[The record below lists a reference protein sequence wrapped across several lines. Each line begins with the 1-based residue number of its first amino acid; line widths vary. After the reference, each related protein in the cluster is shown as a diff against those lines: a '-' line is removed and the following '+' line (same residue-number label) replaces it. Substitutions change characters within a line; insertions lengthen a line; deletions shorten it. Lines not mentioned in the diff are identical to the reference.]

1 MRTLWLAVLLL
12 VANGVGAADGDLDPS
27 FGTGGKVV
35 TILADHG
42 GAADV
47 AIQDDGKIVVAAGLR
62 SNDPSVAPAMA
73 VLRYLP
79 SGALDTSFAGV
90 GYVTAQVDTF
100 GGTGRAVAMQPDGRI
115 LALGQS
121 QQLTHGGSIMFLMR
135 YNADGT
141 PDSNF
146 GVGGM
151 VQFPSLVVSAG
162 DVAPTTGGAILVAEL
177 DATAAFVPETRVR
190 RLLADGTA
198 DTTFGT
204 AGSLAVPLTN
214 LSLAPKMAFRADGT
228 IVLGSA
234 QIVSVTPAIVSAFA
248 AARLLPAGTMDT
260 SFSGDGV
267 SPTFGDTQ
275 YVEGGANGIALQSD
289 ERILLAGAKGGSFAL
304 VGMGVNGGTDASFGT
319 AGVFT
324 DSFAPS
330 ANAIAAVGGDKFV
343 AAGGGGAEFAL
354 ARVTGSGALDSTFG
368 SGGKVVTSFGD
379 SFGSANGLAV
389 QANGA
394 IVAVGTTGSAAAFHI
409 ALARY
414 LVTVPCADTDGDGL
428 CDADDECPA
437 GTPFTS
443 TRLDAIDAS
452 GPGCNDRL
460 ALTGTLTVP
469 PTPAIDPA
477 ATGLRAVVRNA
488 SGQALVDETLP
499 AGSYD
504 AGTQTGW
511 RVRTSARGATW
522 TFSRPST
529 AGVVSRAVVR
539 HRTNAPGVLRIRMK
553 GAAGCFAAPVSDL
566 PLSASVVLTP
576 PQAIDG
582 QCGEARFP
590 GMPQPA
596 CATRGG
602 GARVVCR

>member
-1 MRTLWLAVLLL
+1 MRTFWLAVLLL
-12 VANGVGAADGDLDPS
+12 VANVVSAADGDLDPS
-27 FGTGGKVV
+27 FGAGGKVV

-47 AIQDDGKIVVAAGLR
+47 TIQEDGKIVVVAGLR
-62 SNDPSVAPAMA
+62 SNDPPFATAMA

-90 GYVTAQVDTF
+90 GYVTAQVETF
-100 GGTGRAVAMQPDGRI
+100 GGTGRAVAIQPDGRI

-135 YNADGT
+135 YDVDGT

-146 GVGGM
+146 GAGGM
-151 VQFPSLVVSAG
+151 VQFPALVVSAG
-162 DVAPTTGGAILVAEL
+162 DVAPSTGGTILVAEL

-190 RLLADGTA
+190 RLLADGTP

-204 AGSLAVPLTN
+204 AGSVAVPLTN
-214 LSLAPKMAFRADGT
+214 LSFAPTMAFRADGRV
-228 IVLGSA
+228 VLGSA
-234 QIVSVTPAIVSAFA
+234 QIVDVSVLTSAFA
-248 AARLLPAGTMDT
+248 AARLLPDGGVDT
-260 SFSGDGV
+260 SFGTGGA
-267 SPTFGDTQ
+267 SPVFGDAQ
-275 YVEGGANGIALQSD
+275 YAQGGANGIALQSD
-289 ERILLAGAKGGSFAL
+289 ERLVLAGAFAGSFAV
-304 VGMGVNGGTDASFGT
+304 VGMGADGGLDESFGYG
-319 AGVFT
+319 GVFV
-324 DSFAPS
+324 DGFAPS
-330 ANAIAAVGGDKFV
+330 ANAIVAVGGDRFV
-343 AAGGGGAEFAL
+343 AAGGGAAEFAL
-354 ARVTGSGALDSTFG
+354 ARVTGSGTLDPSFG

-379 SFGSANGLAV
+379 SFASANGLAV
-389 QANGA
+389 QGDGA
-394 IVAVGTTGSAAAFHI
+394 IVAVGTTGSGAGFHI
-409 ALARY
+409 GMARY
-414 LVTVPCADTDGDGL
+414 RVTPPCADTDEDGL

-443 TRLDAIDAS
+443 ARLDAIDAS

-469 PTPAIDPA
+469 PTPAIDPV
-477 ATGLRAVVRNA
+477 ATGVRAVVRNA
-488 SGQALVDETLP
+488 TGQALVDETLP

-539 HRTNAPGVLRIRMK
+539 HRTNAPGVFRIRMK

-576 PQAIDG
+576 PQALDG

-590 GMPQPA
+590 GAPQPA